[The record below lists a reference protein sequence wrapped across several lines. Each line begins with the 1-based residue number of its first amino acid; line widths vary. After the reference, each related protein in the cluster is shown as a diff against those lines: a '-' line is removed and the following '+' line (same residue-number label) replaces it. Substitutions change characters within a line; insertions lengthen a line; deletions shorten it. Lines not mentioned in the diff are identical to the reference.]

1 MLAIRQPPAAALH
14 VLTLE
19 LSLLVPA
26 QPAGV
31 IETPA
36 ESTVISTNTKWRATD
51 STLLE
56 PVRLVFLW

>member
-19 LSLLVPA
+19 LGLLVPA
-26 QPAGV
+26 QTTGI

-36 ESTVISTNTKWRATD
+36 ESAVMRTDTKWRATNPT
-51 STLLE
+51 SLE
-56 PVRLVFLW
+56 ALRLVFLW